1 MSENLDV
8 HAGHHTPVL
17 TEELI
22 HLLDSKALW
31 TDYRIDDDI
40 VVSAIAIQ
48 PVFCS
53 FADLMTAFYIGLPT
67 CRHLRDDIP

>member
-31 TDYRIDDDI
+31 TDYGIDDNI

-53 FADLMTAFYIGLPT
+53 FANLMTAFYIGLPM
-67 CRHLRDDIP
+67 CRYL